1 MDTTTTAIPA
11 DRALRVIVFS
21 KDRPLQLHATLSTM
35 WARCQ
40 DTDVLDVQVL
50 VYASDDEM
58 ARRYQQVAREVPF
71 ARLVPQ
77 QDFKETLLAMAHGAR
92 FLGFVCDDALFVR
105 DWSAASA
112 LKMLLSVP
120 KAIGLSLRLGQNT
133 TVCYSRGGLPQPVP
147 PSLEL
152 IEGWRACDWPQS
164 QLDFAYPLELS
175 SSVYRF
181 DDVWHL
187 LEALPYGNP
196 NQLEDALFGRVE
208 SLAAAKPAL
217 LYPST
222 SIAFCTPIN
231 VVQSTHPNRN
241 AGRAD
246 LTPAALA
253 AHFDAGYRVDVE
265 ALRGFT
271 PNACHQEIQLP
282 LRGGAAR
289 APAPAAAAATP
300 SGVEREEFD
309 HLSGLLGSLPPHGRK
324 AVDVGANVGEVTL
337 HLARMG
343 YQVLALE
350 PNPEVAAQVLA
361 RLEHERLAERCR
373 MLQVAASAGE
383 GTAELI
389 VGTAHTVAT
398 LSADWTRVAFPEH
411 FQQPRRIAVPTRPLL
426 SVLREEGFT
435 GAAFV
440 KIDVEGHEVEVL
452 QGLLAG
458 AAPAE
463 LPAAIMFEANQ
474 RFPELARRCLAL
486 LGAAGYDTFDVFI
499 KDGRLLGATRFA
511 GTALPA
517 LWSRCDQPGTYFY
530 ANFIAYRGDRLGAAR
545 LPPAPGGSA
554 SQPPAPAPAPGPGAA
569 PASPRPGEVL
579 ARARAVELA
588 HPFPVHREWEA
599 ERQELRAFVQ
609 AGALEQFLRHPV
621 CTRQFVRGGF
631 GPGQRFELETLQ
643 RDALGRELLARA
655 ADPDVGGPSADTP
668 VPGLSANSLGMAYYL
683 WRLRRWFPDGLPR
696 RVVEMGAGF
705 GALARLY
712 ALEAPEASYTILD
725 LPEMLELQH
734 FYLERTLGPGR
745 VAFADAP
752 PVAAR
757 PGVVTLV
764 PAPLLREVGAA
775 DLFLSTFAFSELPRE
790 AQRQVDGL
798 DYFGARRIF
807 LAGQLAT
814 ERPSLEWV
822 GHAEVIG
829 PIVQRFQR
837 VAVERFHLGDN
848 YLLQAER

>member
-1 MDTTTTAIPA
+1 MDTNTTAIPA

-21 KDRPLQLHATLSTM
+21 KDRPLQLHATLTSLR
-35 WARCQ
+35 ARCQ
-40 DTDVLDVQVL
+40 DPEVLDVQVL
-50 VYASDDEM
+50 VYASDDDM
-58 ARRYQQVAREVPF
+58 ARRYHQVAREAPF

-77 QDFKETLLAMAHGAR
+77 QDFKETLLAMAAGAR

-133 TVCYSRGGLPQPVP
+133 TSCYSRGGLPQPVP

-175 SSVYRF
+175 SSIYRF
-181 DDVWHL
+181 DDLWHL
-187 LEALPYGNP
+187 LQALPYANP
-196 NQLEDALFGRVE
+196 NQLEDALWGRAGT
-208 SLAAAKPAL
+208 LAVAKPAL

-222 SIAFCTPIN
+222 SIAFCAPLN
-231 VVQSTHPNRN
+231 VVQATHPNRN
-241 AGRAD
+241 AARAD
-246 LTPAALA
+246 LGPAALA
-253 AHFDAGYRVDVE
+253 ARFDAGFRVDVE

-271 PNACHQEIQLP
+271 PSACHQEIQLP
-282 LRGGAAR
+282 LRGGAAV
-289 APAPAAAAATP
+289 APTPATTQ

-309 HLSGLLGSLPPHGRK
+309 HLAGLLGSLPPAGRK

-337 HLARMG
+337 HLARLG

-361 RLEHERLAERCR
+361 RLEQERLGERCR
-373 MLQVAASAGE
+373 MLQVAASSAE

-398 LSADWTRVAFPEH
+398 LSADWTTVAFPEH

-426 SVLREEGFT
+426 ALLRTSGFT

-452 QGLLAG
+452 QGLLSG

-463 LPAAIMFEANQ
+463 LPASIMFEANQ
-474 RFPELARRCLAL
+474 RFPDLARRCLAL
-486 LGAAGYDTFDVFI
+486 LVGAGYDTFDVFI
-499 KDGRLLGATRFA
+499 KDGRLLGATRFTGA
-511 GTALPA
+511 ALPE

-530 ANFIAYRGDRLGAAR
+530 ANFIAYRSDRVGRDR
-545 LPPAPGGSA
+545 LPPAPGGSP
-554 SQPPAPAPAPGPGAA
+554 SQPPPPGAA
-569 PASPRPGEVL
+569 VPSPRPGEVL
-579 ARARAVELA
+579 ARARAVEQA

-609 AGALEQFLRHPV
+609 AGALERFLQHPV
-621 CTRQFVRGGF
+621 CKRQFVRCGF
-631 GPGQRFELETLQ
+631 GPGQQYELETLQ
-643 RDALGRELLARA
+643 RDALGRELLVRAR
-655 ADPDVGGPSADTP
+655 DPDVGGPNADTP
-668 VPGLSANSLGMAYYL
+668 VPGLSANALGMAYYL

-696 RVVEMGAGF
+696 RVVEVGAGF

-734 FYLERTLGPGR
+734 FYLQRTLGPGR

-752 PVAAR
+752 PVQAR
-757 PGVVTLV
+757 PGVITLV
-764 PAPLLREVGAA
+764 PAPLLREVGPT
-775 DLFLSTFAFSELPRE
+775 DLLLSTFAFSELPRE
-790 AQRQVDGL
+790 AQRAVDGL
-798 DYFGARRIF
+798 DYFQARRIF
-807 LAGQLAT
+807 LTGQLAT

-822 GHAEVIG
+822 GHAEVLG

-837 VAVERFHLGDN
+837 VSVERFHLGDN